1 MAHDERS
8 ERHAKAERRF
18 AAALRELE
26 RRPDAVIDVGVRRG
40 TPWLYDVY
48 ADVPF
53 VLVDPQEGG
62 AALLTSRPKAFVFVN
77 KAAGRAPGHLTLHE
91 QGAMSTFL
99 TRTKLT
105 EVPTHKSYDVEIT
118 TLDDLIDAHLPA
130 ARKLGLKI
138 DTEGFEMDVIAGLDR
153 HLPHIDFIISE
164 ASVLN
169 RFEDSYNFSELVTE
183 FWRKGFR
190 FYNLLGEIETRAP
203 RVHDCIFLQ
212 ANDPAFD
219 RRKPDTDTSAASVN
233 VVSDSSKK

>member
-1 MAHDERS
+1 MANDSPER
-8 ERHAKAERRF
+8 RAKAEKCF
-18 AAALRELE
+18 AAALRELD
-26 RRPDAVIDVGVRRG
+26 RRPDAVIDVGVRWG
-40 TPWLYDVY
+40 TPWLYEVF

-77 KAAGRAPGHLTLHE
+77 KAAGRAPGRLTFHE

-99 TRTKLT
+99 TRTRLT
-105 EVPTHKSYDVEIT
+105 EVPTRKSHEAEIA
-118 TLDDLIDAHLPA
+118 TLDDLIDVHLPA
-130 ARKLGLKI
+130 ARRIGLKI
-138 DTEGFEMDVIAGLDR
+138 DTEGFELDVIAGLDR
-153 HLPHIDFIISE
+153 HLSRIDFVVSE

-183 FWRKGFR
+183 FWRKGLR
-190 FYNLLGEIETRAP
+190 FYNLLGEPGTRAP

-219 RRKPDTDTSAASVN
+219 RRKDGTTADAASASTVPDN
-233 VVSDSSKK
+233 SKE